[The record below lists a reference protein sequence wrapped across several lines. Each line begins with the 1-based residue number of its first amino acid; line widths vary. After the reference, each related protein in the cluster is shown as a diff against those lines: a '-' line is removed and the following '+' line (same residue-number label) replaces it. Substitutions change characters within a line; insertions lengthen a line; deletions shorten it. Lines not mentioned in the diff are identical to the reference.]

1 MADEPPVGYYTDE
14 HGVVRPITA
23 PKDNS
28 APAVIG
34 AAVFLVVSALVGG
47 TAGTVA
53 ALGSTTTVDSV
64 VGQSIEA
71 RTTNGKESARRGLY
85 EETWKR
91 LRLKSLRQTLRQINR
106 DFRCA
111 LRSTGQ
117 VQQFFVREPCRS
129 LRRTLIPLADADG
142 NTIIVGI
149 AWVRMYTTGS
159 ATRLAELIDADG
171 TGGIQPIADPLLEYN
186 GIVFTGQNYAVRRN
200 GTLVVIAEA
209 TPWRGQP
216 DGAVLDSIALVAAE
230 FPEP

>member
-1 MADEPPVGYYTDE
+1 MADEPPVEFYDDN
-14 HGVVRPITA
+14 GVTKLITP
-23 PKDNS
+23 PKDKS

-34 AAVFLVVSALVGG
+34 AAVFLVVSGLIGG

-64 VGQSIEA
+64 VGQSIKT
-71 RTTNGKESARRGLY
+71 RTTNGKESARRGQY
-85 EETWKR
+85 DETWKR
-91 LRLKSLRQTLRQINR
+91 LRLKSLRQTLKQINR

-111 LRSTGQ
+111 LRSTGE

-129 LRRTLIPLADADG
+129 LRRTLIPLADANG
-142 NTIIVGI
+142 HTVIVGI
-149 AWVRMYTTGS
+149 AWVRMYTTSG
-159 ATRLAELIDADG
+159 ATRLSDLIDADG

-186 GIVFTGQNYAVRRN
+186 GITFTGRHYAVRRT

-209 TPWRGQP
+209 TPWHGQP